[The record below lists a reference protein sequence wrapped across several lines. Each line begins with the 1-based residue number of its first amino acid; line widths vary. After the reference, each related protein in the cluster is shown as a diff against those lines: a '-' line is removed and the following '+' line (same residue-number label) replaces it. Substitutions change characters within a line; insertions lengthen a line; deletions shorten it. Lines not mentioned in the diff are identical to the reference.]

1 MKKKMLL
8 KYSRPRN
15 LSKIFWNPTKLLEF
29 ILNHIVPKVN
39 SFLTKLRE
47 TNIKHKIKRDKC
59 IFIFTYILL
68 SIQLLIEE

>member
-1 MKKKMLL
+1 MLL

-29 ILNHIVPKVN
+29 ILNQTVPKVN
-39 SFLTKLRE
+39 SFLNKLRE
-47 TNIKHKIKRDKC
+47 TKIKHKIKRDKC